1 MILMRLVVPVIIV
14 HLMHLLKDMFGLV
27 LHQQPLVVEVIGVSK
42 KVGILVL
49 NVSHLLV
56 IFIIK
61 EFIAVSILITYNFAL
76 RLSNSRQHIGMPLW
90 LSAILRLN

>member
-61 EFIAVSILITYNFAL
+61 EKMV
-76 RLSNSRQHIGMPLW
+76 W
-90 LSAILRLN
+90 LLELMIQ